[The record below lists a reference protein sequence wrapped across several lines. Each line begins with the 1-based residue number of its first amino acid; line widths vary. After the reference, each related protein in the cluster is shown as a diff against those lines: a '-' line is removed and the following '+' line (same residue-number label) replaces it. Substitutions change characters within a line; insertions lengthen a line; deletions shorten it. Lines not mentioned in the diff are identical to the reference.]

1 MNLSSRSHWTN
12 ALTGVLL
19 TASLVVSI
27 PAIAQYRYASS
38 IFNPSGSQTS
48 RSADGTIGGEL
59 DAAIKYYQPYQ
70 TFAEAAQTA
79 GLIETFRNPNQTFT
93 VFVPTDE
100 AFAALPASV
109 KEALLQLENQDKLL
123 QLLNYH
129 VVPGQVT
136 VEDIEQGSLKTREG
150 NSLKIELNDT
160 EDQLTL
166 NDRSVIQ
173 SSQGTRNG
181 VIVFIDQV
189 LLPEGWN

>member
-1 MNLSSRSHWTN
+1 
-12 ALTGVLL
+12 
-19 TASLVVSI
+19 
-27 PAIAQYRYASS
+27 
-38 IFNPSGSQTS
+38 
-48 RSADGTIGGEL
+48 
-59 DAAIKYYQPYQ
+59 
-70 TFAEAAQTA
+70 
-79 GLIETFRNPNQTFT
+79 
-93 VFVPTDE
+93 
-100 AFAALPASV
+100 
-109 KEALLQLENQDKLL
+109 LLQPENQDKLL